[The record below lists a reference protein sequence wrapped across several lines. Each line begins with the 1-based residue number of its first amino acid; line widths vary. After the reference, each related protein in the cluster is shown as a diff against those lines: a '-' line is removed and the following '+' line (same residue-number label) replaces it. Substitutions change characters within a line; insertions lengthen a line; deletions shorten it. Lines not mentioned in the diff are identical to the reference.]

1 MFRKKRKFG
10 SLKLKF
16 VSPLRSSSLSNEPK
30 SAPPLPSRLSP
41 FQNDHSHAIIYRPES
56 PNTVKFNLDGEM
68 ERMEIED
75 LDENA
80 DVVFAKFM
88 RAHKCYDIIPTSAK
102 LVIFD
107 TQLNVSIYIQLNV
120 IT

>member
-1 MFRKKRKFG
+1 MYMIFIGYVLFCF
-10 SLKLKF
+10 S
-16 VSPLRSSSLSNEPK
+16 V
-30 SAPPLPSRLSP
+30 
-41 FQNDHSHAIIYRPES
+41 
-56 PNTVKFNLDGEM
+56 
-68 ERMEIED
+68 
-75 LDENA
+75 DENA